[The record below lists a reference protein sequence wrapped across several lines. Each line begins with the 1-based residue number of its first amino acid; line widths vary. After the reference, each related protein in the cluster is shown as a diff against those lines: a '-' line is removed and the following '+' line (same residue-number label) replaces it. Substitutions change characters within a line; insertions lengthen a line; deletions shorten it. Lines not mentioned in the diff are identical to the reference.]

1 MGTKTYS
8 EETAKFFKN
17 DYNKLVLKW
26 PNATVT
32 LFQRL
37 MNKNKNKNID
47 IYCPYCIVYT
57 V

>member
-37 MNKNKNKNID
+37 MNKNKKIK
-47 IYCPYCIVYT
+47 IYT
-57 V
+57 VYILPLLYTV